1 MYIRSDPAAAPDN
14 ENLGLDAGS
23 FLTQNNILAEQIC
36 YFLLSFFVE
45 DGIIDMLGRE
55 GQSQNR
61 SCYQTIIVRSLHC
74 LAVSVRPYFSL

>member
-36 YFLLSFFVE
+36 YFLLSPFCE
-45 DGIIDMLGRE
+45 YGIMDMLVRE
-55 GQSQNR
+55 GQSQKG
-61 SCYQTIIVRSLHC
+61 HH
-74 LAVSVRPYFSL
+74 